1 MDLTLRV
8 PLIRAEEFLLSVG
21 FDMPEGD
28 FMALSFPVNQCPPIY
43 FPHPLDK
50 AYVQTRKLRVKVLFA
65 KT

>member
-50 AYVQTRKLRVKVLFA
+50 A
-65 KT
+65 